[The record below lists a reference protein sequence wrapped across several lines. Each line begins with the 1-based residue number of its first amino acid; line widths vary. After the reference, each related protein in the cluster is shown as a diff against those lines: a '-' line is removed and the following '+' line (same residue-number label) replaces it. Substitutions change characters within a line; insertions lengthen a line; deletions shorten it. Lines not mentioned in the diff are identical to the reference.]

1 MLDKTTPDVFER
13 FAKAVQS
20 APEVLECHMVAGG
33 FDYLVK
39 ARVADMTAYRR
50 FLGETPAGAAGREGD
65 ADLRRDGRGQA
76 RCAAAGRLIRNS
88 PRQPGYWHHEPST
101 LILADDERRRSTD
114 RQHDRTRAGFARLLA
129 ALLVT
134 VWRAFPLEAAELS
147 REVAALYSS
156 VSIYPPSANSMT
168 VCYGFVCRRREIL
181 DFSPGD
187 RSALT
192 QIMAGGRGSAA
203 AERAAV
209 QKAVIW
215 FDRRMG
221 PIIGT
226 NKRVAKADFR
236 YFDDKHNY
244 DCWDTTRNT
253 TSLLLVLQEWNL
265 LKYHVVGDPHYRGNT
280 LVLQTPHNTA
290 VLVDRATK
298 VEWVV
303 DLWPRG
309 YLQPPDVMPVT
320 KWVTED

>member
-1 MLDKTTPDVFER
+1 MR
-13 FAKAVQS
+13 
-20 APEVLECHMVAGG
+20 
-33 FDYLVK
+33 
-39 ARVADMTAYRR
+39 
-50 FLGETPAGAAGREGD
+50 D
-65 ADLRRDGRGQA
+65 A
-76 RCAAAGRLIRNS
+76 N
-88 PRQPGYWHHEPST
+88 QPT
-101 LILADDERRRSTD
+101 
-114 RQHDRTRAGFARLLA
+114 QHDRSLAGFARLLA

-134 VWRAFPLEAAELS
+134 VWGAFPVEAAELS

-290 VLVDRATK
+290 VLLDRATK